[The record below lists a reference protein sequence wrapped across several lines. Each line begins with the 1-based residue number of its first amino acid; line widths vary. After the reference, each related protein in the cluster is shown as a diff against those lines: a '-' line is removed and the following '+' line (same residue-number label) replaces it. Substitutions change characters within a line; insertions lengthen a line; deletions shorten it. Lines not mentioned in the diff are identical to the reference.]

1 MIWAHIFKSTDLFL
15 RRLRM
20 QVKRKL
26 LPILLVLII
35 AALMVAA
42 CGGGGAGGREQTWFN
57 LPAAPL
63 DVNPDGTLSLYGI
76 GLPVGAV
83 IPPDLIQQLQTAN
96 VQQLQVRAGA
106 NGVQIYANG
115 EQMPY
120 LGWDAQSA
128 ANLNEVLAAAGVN
141 VNVNQLRTVG
151 LGANLKLPPAQGQPV
166 LDIPRWSGE
175 TPVAPAAPATES
187 TPLSVGVTF
196 DAEGRPSVLGLSP
209 EMLGAMAGSALPTLD
224 AGTLGIVNALGW
236 QTLQVQTTPSGIT
249 LVADTDKQLPTLAY
263 DAASLQRAVDL
274 ATPILQNTNP
284 SMVPLLAQLATILP
298 TRNVNLTVGF
308 NGTPVGTQLSD
319 LPMAVAEDGSVSFD
333 GIDLPGFALPA
344 DAVQQLTAAG
354 VQNLGV
360 AATDDSILLAV
371 NGQPLP
377 KISFTPGGL
386 STVAGLASGL
396 AGVQPEMITGGLQA
410 LANAGM
416 STSITLPGGTTAP
429 APTELTY
436 AAPDLGDVPTPTL
449 RVAATVQDGQIT
461 SVGGLSA
468 EQLSALG
475 VELPVLPS
483 NVNDILTSLD
493 AAQIDVVTE
502 PNKLRVAADGADVI
516 SLEYD
521 QASLLA
527 AWNLAKPQLAD
538 GPLGD
543 PALQGL
549 IEEQFLPLLP
559 GADIRLAITVE

>member
-1 MIWAHIFKSTDLFL
+1 
-15 RRLRM
+15 M
-20 QVKRKL
+20 QAKRKL
-26 LPILLVLII
+26 LPILLVLIT
-35 AALMVAA
+35 AALIVAA

-83 IPPDLIQQLQTAN
+83 VPPDLIQQLQAAN
-96 VQQLQVRAGA
+96 VQQLQLRVGA

-115 EQMPY
+115 QQMPY
-120 LGWDAQSA
+120 LGWDSESA

-175 TPVAPAAPATES
+175 TPLTPAAPAAES
-187 TPLSVGVTF
+187 TPLAIGVTF
-196 DAEGRPSVLGLSP
+196 DAEGRPSALGLPP
-209 EMLGAMAGSALPTLD
+209 ETLAAMTGGALPTLD
-224 AGTLGIVNALGW
+224 AATLGIINALGW

-249 LVADTDKQLPTLAY
+249 MVADGDKKLPTLAY
-263 DAASLQRAVDL
+263 DEASLQRAVEL

-284 SMVPLLAQLATILP
+284 SMVPLLQQMVTILP

-308 NGTPVGTQLSD
+308 NGTPVGTQLSN
-319 LPMAVAEDGSVSFD
+319 LPVAIAEDGSVNFD
-333 GIDLPGFALPA
+333 GVALPGVTLPA
-344 DAVQQLTAAG
+344 DTVQQLAAAG
-354 VQNLGV
+354 VQNLGI
-360 AATDDSILLAV
+360 AATDDSILLVV
-371 NGQPLP
+371 NGQAMP
-377 KISFTPGGL
+377 KISFTPDGL
-386 STVAGLASGL
+386 NTVANIASGA

-410 LANAGM
+410 LANAGL
-416 STSITLPGGTTAP
+416 STSITLPGGTAAP
-429 APTELTY
+429 APTEPTF
-436 AAPDLGDVPTPTL
+436 APPDLGDVPTPTM
-449 RVAATVQDGQIT
+449 RVAATIQDGQIT
-461 SVGGLSA
+461 SVAGLSA

-475 VELPVLPS
+475 VTLPTLPP
-483 NVNDILTSLD
+483 NVNDILTDLD
-493 AAQIDVVTE
+493 AAQIDIVTE
-502 PNKLRVAADGADVI
+502 PNRLRVSADGTDVV
-516 SLEYD
+516 SMEYD

-543 PALQGL
+543 PALQAL

-559 GADIRLAITVE
+559 GADIRVAITVE

>member
-20 QVKRKL
+20 QAKRKL
-26 LPILLVLII
+26 LPNLLVLIT
-35 AALMVAA
+35 AALIVAA

-83 IPPDLIQQLQTAN
+83 VPPDLIQQLQAAN
-96 VQQLQVRAGA
+96 VQQLQLRVGA

-115 EQMPY
+115 QQMPY
-120 LGWDAQSA
+120 LGWDSESA
-128 ANLNEVLAAAGVN
+128 ANLNEVLAASGVN

-175 TPVAPAAPATES
+175 TPLTPAAPAAES
-187 TPLSVGVTF
+187 TPLSIGVTF
-196 DAEGRPSVLGLSP
+196 DAEGRPSALGLPP
-209 EMLGAMAGSALPTLD
+209 ETLAAMTGGALPTLD
-224 AGTLGIVNALGW
+224 AATLGIINALGW

-249 LVADTDKQLPTLAY
+249 LVADDDKKLPTLAY
-263 DAASLQRAVDL
+263 DEASLQRAVEL

-284 SMVPLLAQLATILP
+284 SMVPLLQQMVTILP

-308 NGTPVGTQLSD
+308 NGTPVGTQLSN
-319 LPMAVAEDGSVSFD
+319 LPVAIAEDGSVNFD
-333 GIDLPGFALPA
+333 GVALPGVTLPA
-344 DAVQQLTAAG
+344 DTVQQLAAAG
-354 VQNLGV
+354 VQNLGI

-371 NGQPLP
+371 NGQAMP
-377 KISFTPGGL
+377 KISFTPDGL
-386 STVAGLASGL
+386 NTVANIASGA

-410 LANAGM
+410 LANAGL
-416 STSITLPGGTTAP
+416 STSITLPGGTAAP
-429 APTELTY
+429 APTEPTF
-436 AAPDLGDVPTPTL
+436 APPDLGDVPTPTM
-449 RVAATVQDGQIT
+449 RVAATIQDGQIT
-461 SVGGLSA
+461 SVAGLSA

-475 VELPVLPS
+475 VTLPTLPP
-483 NVNDILTSLD
+483 NVNDILTDLD
-493 AAQIDVVTE
+493 AAQIDIVTE
-502 PNKLRVAADGADVI
+502 PNRLRVSADGTDVV
-516 SLEYD
+516 SMEYD

-543 PALQGL
+543 PALQAL

-559 GADIRLAITVE
+559 GADIRMAITVE